1 MQYQN
6 VYILYDICE
15 RANKWRGYPKKGY
28 SFFCAPTP
36 KILKFLKLF
45 NSWNMNERI
54 KGGLLVFIGAASF
67 GLLSTIVKFA
77 YAEGYSLGEITGTQS
92 FSGMAILWLL
102 YLITSKFR
110 KENKEEVSTAES
122 PVKTKWWKVLLA
134 GTFTG
139 LVGIFYYQCVKLL
152 PASVAIILLM
162 QYLWISMLIEAI
174 VFKKK
179 PSRKQLL
186 LLVVVLIGTLLA
198 GGLFSDVIVLNLK
211 GVVFGLLAAA
221 CYAIF
226 LMTSGRIGNDLPVL
240 KKSALMITGS
250 CMLTWIIFPP
260 LFFFNG
266 VYFGGLFMWGLILA
280 LLGTV
285 LPPLL
290 FSMGIPRVGVSIAAI
305 LSAAELPVAT
315 LSSAFVLHESVD
327 AIRWLGVVLI
337 LLAIVAT
344 NVKSKETKEIA

>member
-1 MQYQN
+1 
-6 VYILYDICE
+6 
-15 RANKWRGYPKKGY
+15 
-28 SFFCAPTP
+28 
-36 KILKFLKLF
+36 
-45 NSWNMNERI
+45 MNERI
-54 KGGLLVFIGAASF
+54 KGGLLVFIGASSF

-77 YAEGYSLGEITGTQS
+77 YANGYTLGEITGTQS

-102 YLITSKFR
+102 YLITKSIKKKDKADK
-110 KENKEEVSTAES
+110 KEKADANQ
-122 PVKTKWWKVLLA
+122 PKTKWWKVVLA

-186 LLVVVLIGTLLA
+186 LLVVVLFGTLLA
-198 GGLFSDVIVLNLK
+198 GGIFSEEIILNLK
-211 GVVFGLLAAA
+211 GVIFGLLAAA

-250 CMLTWIIFPP
+250 CILTWIIFPP

-266 VYFGGLFMWGLILA
+266 VYFGGLILWGLALA

-285 LPPLL
+285 IPPLL
-290 FSMGIPRVGVSIAAI
+290 FSMGIPRVGVSIGAI

-315 LSSAFVLHESVD
+315 LSSAFILHESVD
-327 AIRWLGVVLI
+327 ALRWFGVILI

-344 NVKSKETKEIA
+344 NLRTKEIS

>member
-1 MQYQN
+1 M
-6 VYILYDICE
+6 
-15 RANKWRGYPKKGY
+15 NK
-28 SFFCAPTP
+28 
-36 KILKFLKLF
+36 
-45 NSWNMNERI
+45 RI

-77 YAEGYSLGEITGTQS
+77 YAEGYTLGEITGTQS
-92 FSGMAILWLL
+92 FSGMVILWLL
-102 YLITSKFR
+102 YLITKALR
-110 KENKEEVSTAES
+110 KPDKTKETNTSL
-122 PVKTKWWKVLLA
+122 PKTKWWKIALA

-186 LLVVVLIGTLLA
+186 LLGVVLLGTLLA
-198 GGLFSDVIVLNLK
+198 GGIFSQEIILNLK
-211 GVVFGLLAAA
+211 GIIFGLLAAA

-250 CMLTWIIFPP
+250 CAITWIIFPP

-266 VYFGGLFMWGLILA
+266 VYFGCLILWGLALA

-285 LPPLL
+285 IPPLL
-290 FSMGIPRVGVSIAAI
+290 FSMGIPRVGVSIGAI

-315 LSSAFVLHESVD
+315 LSSAFILHESVD
-327 AIRWLGVVLI
+327 AVRWLGVILI

-344 NVKSKETKEIA
+344 NVKTKEISH

>member
-1 MQYQN
+1 M
-6 VYILYDICE
+6 
-15 RANKWRGYPKKGY
+15 NK
-28 SFFCAPTP
+28 
-36 KILKFLKLF
+36 
-45 NSWNMNERI
+45 RI
-54 KGGLLVFIGAASF
+54 KGGLLVFFGAASF

-77 YAEGYSLGEITGTQS
+77 YAEGYTLGEITGTQS

-102 YLITSKFR
+102 YFITKSIK
-110 KENKEEVSTAES
+110 KEDKKEKAEETQ
-122 PVKTKWWKVLLA
+122 PKTKWWKIALA

-174 VFKKK
+174 VFRKK

-186 LLVVVLIGTLLA
+186 LLGVVLLGTLLA
-198 GGLFSDVIVLNLK
+198 GGLFSQEIMLNIK
-211 GVVFGLLAAA
+211 GVIFGLLAAT

-250 CMLTWIIFPP
+250 CTITWIIFPP

-266 VYFGGLFMWGLILA
+266 VYFSGLVLWGLALA

-285 LPPLL
+285 IPPLL
-290 FSMGIPRVGVSIAAI
+290 FSMGIPRVGVSIGAI
-305 LSAAELPVAT
+305 LSAVELPVAI
-315 LSSAFVLHESVD
+315 LSSAFILHESVD
-327 AIRWLGVVLI
+327 ALRWLGVILI

-344 NVKSKETKEIA
+344 NIKTKEISG